1 MQKPVYSVDF
11 ETVVD
16 PNETR
21 VWLWGKCDIDCTT
34 FVYGTDID
42 SFMEEISTVDCK
54 AYFHNIKFDVQ
65 FMFYWLFHNG
75 YRHTSERKPKE
86 GYFSTLISDMGMFY
100 TCTVHFFNGSV
111 VEFIDSYKLITLPV
125 RTFQKLSDWTFIN
138 WTWTMPKTGIS
149 TMYPQRKKYH
159 TLRQT
164 LRLWQRA

>member
-75 YRHTSERKPKE
+75 YKHTSERKPRE
-86 GYFSTLISDMGMFY
+86 GYLQRLYQTWGYFIPARYTFSTG
-100 TCTVHFFNGSV
+100 
-111 VEFIDSYKLITLPV
+111 
-125 RTFQKLSDWTFIN
+125 Q
-138 WTWTMPKTGIS
+138 
-149 TMYPQRKKYH
+149 
-159 TLRQT
+159 
-164 LRLWQRA
+164 

>member
-21 VWLWGKCDIDCTT
+21 VWLWGKCDLDCTT

-75 YRHTSERKPKE
+75 YKHTSERKPRE
-86 GYFSTLISDMGMFY
+86 GYLQRLYQTWGYFIPARYTFSTG
-100 TCTVHFFNGSV
+100 
-111 VEFIDSYKLITLPV
+111 
-125 RTFQKLSDWTFIN
+125 Q
-138 WTWTMPKTGIS
+138 
-149 TMYPQRKKYH
+149 
-159 TLRQT
+159 
-164 LRLWQRA
+164 

>member
-65 FMFYWLFHNG
+65 FM
-75 YRHTSERKPKE
+75 
-86 GYFSTLISDMGMFY
+86 
-100 TCTVHFFNGSV
+100 
-111 VEFIDSYKLITLPV
+111 LITDKVLPMSV
-125 RTFQKLSDWTFIN
+125 WSLS
-138 WTWTMPKTGIS
+138 
-149 TMYPQRKKYH
+149 
-159 TLRQT
+159 
-164 LRLWQRA
+164 